1 MMADIFTPEMRSK
14 IMSHIRSRDT
24 EPEKIVRS
32 LLHRMGYRF
41 RLHRKSLPGCPDV
54 VFPKSKKAIF
64 VHGCFWHGHTSC
76 KRAGIPKTRTEYWFN
91 KISANIERDDKN
103 CKAII
108 DLGWQVLVIWQCEVK
123 KLDQLEERLKVFLP
137 SASGGNE

>member
-1 MMADIFTPEMRSK
+1 MTDIFTPEMRSR
-14 IMSHIRSRDT
+14 IMSRIGSKDT
-24 EPEKIVRS
+24 KPEKNVRS

-64 VHGCFWHGHTSC
+64 IHGCFWHGHMSC
-76 KRAGIPKTRTEYWFN
+76 KRAGIPKTRTAYWFN
-91 KISANIERDDKN
+91 KISANVERDDRN
-103 CKAII
+103 RKAIT

-123 KLDQLEERLKVFLP
+123 KLDRLEERLKVFL
-137 SASGGNE
+137 SGASGGNK